1 MSIKLKV
8 LVVAGDGIGPEVTNE
23 AVRVLRSVAEMG
35 GYDFEFREALIGGV
49 AIKKEGSP
57 LPSSTLNAA
66 LESDAVLLGAVGGNE
81 FNSLPPN
88 KRPEAGL
95 LQLRQALGGFANLRP
110 SFAWPALAQNSP
122 LKAEVVNGTDI
133 LFVRE
138 LLGGLYFGEP
148 RAWDKDTGAAWNTM
162 RYTRDE
168 VIRVAR
174 VAFELA
180 QARRKKLTSVDKAN
194 VLEVS
199 QLWRATVTELAAQ
212 YPDVTLEHQY
222 VDACAMH
229 LMNTPRNFDVVLT
242 ENLFGD
248 ILSDEAA
255 VITGSLGMLPSAT
268 IGGAVNLYEPVH
280 GSAPDIAGKGIAN
293 PLGAILT
300 AAMVLRH
307 SAKLE
312 EDAKAVETAVRTVLE
327 QGYRTAD
334 LVRGQKG
341 VSTQEMGAQVHQM
354 SPPPWLDGPLRNLP
368 PHPCQ
373 PPRMRVMASPTAPR
387 RPFSTSRARCS
398 ASTRIPT
405 CPPMS

>member
-1 MSIKLKV
+1 MKLKV
-8 LVVAGDGIGPEVTNE
+8 LVVAGDGIGPEVTGE

-57 LPSSTLNAA
+57 LPASTLEGA

-81 FNSLPPN
+81 FNSLTPD

-95 LQLRQALGGFANLRP
+95 LRLRQALGGFANLRP

-138 LLGGLYFGEP
+138 LLGGLYFGQP
-148 RAWDKDTGAAWNTM
+148 RAWDREAGAAWNTM

-180 QARRKKLTSVDKAN
+180 SARRKKLTSVDKAN

-199 QLWRATVTELAAQ
+199 QLWRATVNEVAADF
-212 YPDVTLEHQY
+212 PGVTVEHQY
-222 VDACAMH
+222 VDAMAMH
-229 LMNTPRNFDVVLT
+229 LMNRPRDFDVVLT

-280 GSAPDIAGKGIAN
+280 GSAPDIAGKGLAN

-312 EDAKAVETAVRTVLE
+312 QDAVAVETAVRTVLE
-327 QGYRTAD
+327 QGHRTAD
-334 LVRGQKG
+334 LVRGAKG
-341 VSTQEMGAQVHQM
+341 ISTQEMGNQVHQVL
-354 SPPPWLDGPLRNLP
+354 SDLID
-368 PHPCQ
+368 
-373 PPRMRVMASPTAPR
+373 R
-387 RPFSTSRARCS
+387 RQALH
-398 ASTRIPT
+398 AV
-405 CPPMS
+405 

>member
-1 MSIKLKV
+1 MKLKV
-8 LVVAGDGIGPEVTNE
+8 LVVAGDGIGPEVTAE
-23 AVRVLRSVAEMG
+23 AVGVLRSVAEMG
-35 GYDFEFREALIGGV
+35 DYDFEFREALIGGV

-57 LPSSTLNAA
+57 LPASTLEIA

-81 FNSLPPN
+81 FNSLSPD

-122 LKAEVVNGTDI
+122 LKAEVVSGTDI

-138 LLGGLYFGEP
+138 LLGGLYFGQP
-148 RAWDKDTGAAWNTM
+148 RAWDREAGAAWNTM

-168 VIRVAR
+168 VVRVAR

-180 QARRKKLTSVDKAN
+180 GARRKKLTSVDKAN

-212 YPDVTLEHQY
+212 YPDVALEHQY

-312 EDAKAVETAVRTVLE
+312 QEAQAIETAVRMVLE
-327 QGYRTAD
+327 QGHRTAD
-334 LVRGQKG
+334 LVRGQQG
-341 VSTQEMGAQVHQM
+341 ISTQEMGKQVHQVL
-354 SPPPWLDGPLRNLP
+354 SELID
-368 PHPCQ
+368 
-373 PPRMRVMASPTAPR
+373 R
-387 RPFSTSRARCS
+387 RQAMH
-398 ASTRIPT
+398 AV
-405 CPPMS
+405 